1 MKNNKWINET
11 DFITSLTLPLDQHLM
26 QHNFV
31 CSSLVEQEVAE
42 LTYFINK
49 TNNFSSSIKNPWKY
63 ESYCLDDYFK
73 NTTYTLK
80 MLKIGI
86 ASCLTG
92 QLWHTHTHTK
102 TWGVTKDIIQYI
114 NMQNLSDN
122 QHLNQ
127 MNDPKIF
134 FSLCKPTID
143 GNMTKMQKKETA
155 ETRKGNSDILKL
167 CTFAKWGSCIA

>member
-1 MKNNKWINET
+1 
-11 DFITSLTLPLDQHLM
+11 
-26 QHNFV
+26 
-31 CSSLVEQEVAE
+31 
-42 LTYFINK
+42 
-49 TNNFSSSIKNPWKY
+49 
-63 ESYCLDDYFK
+63 
-73 NTTYTLK
+73 
-80 MLKIGI
+80 
-86 ASCLTG
+86 
-92 QLWHTHTHTK
+92 
-102 TWGVTKDIIQYI
+102 
-114 NMQNLSDN
+114 MQNLSDN